1 MGWNAHIPADQDVG
15 DAWIGRRTL
24 AYRWI
29 GATAEL
35 SARRGVPIHD
45 ALLRG
50 GVAPDASAIRDDTPI
65 GAAEFHLICN
75 TLIAMHDDELHGAS
89 RRGMPRGTG
98 ALGLRILSSAGD
110 LRTAITMLLKFYGM
124 VGTFCDFTFHEAEGL
139 ATITILSRDAAQN
152 MSAIVEEVMANWLQ
166 IQLCYV
172 MQMPI
177 RLSGFTTRSTDHP
190 CLGRMHPFFNC
201 PVMLGDKASVS
212 FSSGYL
218 GLAPKARINGA
229 PLGDSVFY
237 WLRQMAE
244 IDSHQLP
251 DAAQRPLSLAVLE
264 LLRSDPLSFQECAD
278 AMDCQERELR
288 QGLFLEGSS
297 FRQLRRIALIDRVRP
312 WFQTGACMDDIADRL
327 GYSDARSLRRGLKLA
342 TGLSLAELRQMGT
355 PDQAMGS
362 PAVLGALRAS
372 LAHSDALNA

>member
-1 MGWNAHIPADQDVG
+1 MGRNNQAAGDGDVS

-24 AYRWI
+24 NYCWI
-29 GATAEL
+29 GATAAL

-50 GVAPDASAIRDDTPI
+50 GVAPEAGAIHDDTPI

-98 ALGLRILSSAGD
+98 SLGLRIMSSADD
-110 LRTAITMLLKFYGM
+110 LRTAITMLLKFYSM
-124 VGTFCDFTFHEAEGL
+124 VGTFCDFTFQEAEGL
-139 ATITILSRDAAQN
+139 ATITILSRDAAQD

-177 RLSGFTTRSTDHP
+177 RLTGFTTRSAAHP
-190 CLGRMHPFFNC
+190 SLGGVHPFFNC
-201 PVMLGDKASVS
+201 PVLLGEKAAIS

-218 GLAPKARINGA
+218 GLAPKARIGAA

-251 DAAQRPLSLAVLE
+251 DAAARPISVAVLE
-264 LLRSDPLSFQECAD
+264 LLRSELLSFQDCAD
-278 AMDCQERELR
+278 AMGCLERELR
-288 QGLFLEGSS
+288 QDLFGEGSS

-355 PDQAMGS
+355 FDQTMGS